1 MQQLTQK
8 LKDGVLRVLQVP
20 VPITESGTL
29 LIRNHFSLI
38 SAGTE
43 GSTVKAARSSYIE
56 KAKERPQQVKQV
68 IDTLLTQG
76 ITQTYRAVMKKL
88 DAYSSLGYSCAGEV
102 IDVAPDV
109 TGFKVGDLVAGA
121 GLTACHAEIVNVPAQ
136 LCVPLEK
143 DADLRQAAYNTLGSI
158 AFQGVRQA
166 DLRIGESCAVIGLG
180 LLGQITALILRAGGI
195 RVAGIDIDPAMVEI
209 AVRRCADLS
218 LQREDPGIVDKI
230 MRFTGG
236 LGCDAV
242 IITAATDSLDP
253 INFAGT
259 ISRKRGTVVVVGNVP
274 TGFDREPHYYRKELQ
289 LKMSCSYGPGRYD
302 PLYEGKGID
311 YPPAYVRWTENR
323 NMAAFQELL
332 HSKKIDVGFLTTH
345 VFSLEK
351 APDAYD
357 LLLKKTEPFI
367 GILIEYD
374 VSKELAHFPA
384 AGTVPLRT
392 MPEDRKPVS
401 VRIGFLGAGS
411 YAQSSLLPNIPTG
424 AEIERLGVMTATG
437 AGSRTVGERFGFGFC
452 TTSAKEIVDNDRIN
466 TVFIASRHDS
476 HGGYVL
482 QSLAAGKHVFVEK
495 PLCCTGKELSDIQE
509 AYGNA
514 RTPDGSR
521 PLLMV
526 GFNRRFAPLSQSLR
540 EKIGVGPMAMT
551 YRVNAGTVPAESWIQ
566 DPAYGGRIVGEVC
579 HFIDYLTWLNG
590 SVPTS
595 IHAASLAPAV
605 GVPDTVTLNL
615 TFENGSVGTVA
626 YFANG
631 DKSLPK
637 ERVEVFANGVSAV
650 IDDFKGL
657 AVHAKGRKTEKR
669 LLSQDKGQKEQMR
682 HFINAVRRRENE
694 PISFKEIYFVTL
706 ATLKALDSLRTGERI
721 FLSV

>member
-1 MQQLTQK
+1 MWKLTQK
-8 LKDGVLRVLQVP
+8 LKDGVLRVLEVP
-20 VPITESGTL
+20 MPNIEAGTL
-29 LIRNHFSLI
+29 LVRNHFSLI

-43 GSTVKAARSSYIE
+43 GSTVKTARSSLIE

-68 IDTLLTQG
+68 IDTLRTQG

-88 DAYSSLGYSCAGEV
+88 DAYSSIGYSCAGEV
-102 IDVAPDV
+102 IEIASDV
-109 TGFKVGDLVAGA
+109 TGIKVGDRVACA
-121 GLTACHAEIVNVPAQ
+121 GLAACHAEIVSVPAQ
-136 LCVPLEK
+136 LCVRLEM

-195 RVAGIDIDPAMVEI
+195 RVAGIDIDPEMVEI
-209 AVRRCADLS
+209 AGRRCVDLS

-236 LGCDAV
+236 LGCDAI

-253 INFAGT
+253 INFAGS
-259 ISRKRGTVVVVGNVP
+259 IARKRGTVVVVGNVP
-274 TGFDREPHYYRKELQ
+274 TGFDREPHYYKKELQ

-332 HSKKIDVGFLTTH
+332 YTKKIDVGFLTTH
-345 VFSLEK
+345 VFPLEK
-351 APDAYD
+351 APEAYD
-357 LLLKKTEPFI
+357 LLLKKTEPYI

-374 VSKELAHFPA
+374 VSKELATA
-384 AGTVPLRT
+384 SVAGKVPLR
-392 MPEDRKPVS
+392 EISANRKPLPVG
-401 VRIGFLGAGS
+401 IGFIGAGS

-424 AEIERLGVMTATG
+424 ADIERVGVMTATG
-437 AGSRTVGERFGFGFC
+437 AGSRSVGERFGFGFC
-452 TTSAKEIVDNDRIN
+452 TTSAKEILDNDRIN

-476 HGGYVL
+476 HGAYVL
-482 QSLAAGKHVFVEK
+482 QSIAAGKHVFVEK
-495 PLCCTGKELSDIQE
+495 PLCCTEKELSDIAE
-509 AYGNA
+509 AYRNA
-514 RTPDGSR
+514 RTPDDSR

-526 GFNRRFAPLSQSLR
+526 GFNRRFSPLSLLLR
-540 EKIGVGPMAMT
+540 EKMAAGPMAMA
-551 YRVNAGTVPAESWIQ
+551 YRVNAGAVPMDSWVQ
-566 DPAYGGRIVGEVC
+566 DPACGGRIVGEVC

-590 SVPTS
+590 SVPVAV
-595 IHAASLAPAV
+595 HAASLAPSS

-615 TFENGSVGTVA
+615 TFANGSIGTVA

-637 ERVEVFANGVSAV
+637 ERIEVFGSGVSAV
-650 IDDFKGL
+650 VDDFRSL
-657 AVHAKGRKTEKR
+657 VVHGKGRKTEKR
-669 LLSQDKGQKEQMR
+669 LLSQDKGQKEL
-682 HFINAVRRRENE
+682 VRRFIESVRAGGNE
-694 PISFKEIYFVTL
+694 PIPFHEIYRVTL
-706 ATLKALDSLRTGERI
+706 ATFKALESLRSGERI
-721 FLSV
+721 SFSG